1 MLWDSNM
8 QIKYSGKDGIY
19 FHLRDNVD
27 AFLTLS
33 ATENMEYDSPMM
45 VTTQAMQSGQ
55 TVTDNVQRAPKT
67 ITISGVV
74 VVGYEGSLLRTRQ
87 GQLVENFIDTVE
99 TWRDQKQI
107 ISVICK
113 DGIKINDSIITN
125 FKASKEHT
133 IANGLRIQMTFQGVE
148 FKAVVGQ
155 TDVSAATGK
164 TATTNDGGA
173 TGKTATTNDGGA
185 TSKKNTGNTTT
196 SLGNGKLNCQLLFD
210 LDANGVR
217 VLTSDEDRALGKC
230 SMSAKIS
237 KGVTTFSD
245 EAERNARATLNSTAG
260 DGKAL
265 QKHSVNP
272 NKKGTY

>member
-1 MLWDSNM
+1 MFDTKQLR
-8 QIKYSGKDGIY
+8 YSGKDGVY
-19 FHLRDNVD
+19 FHLQGNPDN
-27 AFLTLS
+27 FLTLS

-107 ISVICK
+107 ITVVAK
-113 DGIKINDSIITN
+113 DGISITDSVITQ

-133 IANGLRIQMTFQGVE
+133 ISNGLRIQMTFQGVE

-155 TDVSAATGK
+155 TDISAATGK
-164 TATTNDGGA
+164 TATTNDGGV
-173 TGKTATTNDGGA
+173 
-185 TSKKNTGNTTT
+185 TSKKNIGNVTT
-196 SLGNGKLNCQLLFD
+196 SRNETPMLTCKELFSYSASE
-210 LDANGVR
+210 L
-217 VLTSDEDRALGKC
+217 SDEALKARVAC
-230 SMSAKIS
+230 SKNVSV
-237 KGVTTFSD
+237 KGGTSTFSD
-245 EAERNARATLNSTAG
+245 SANEQASRALNSGTG
-260 DGKAL
+260 RAL
-265 QKHSVNP
+265 KKYGVNP